1 MGIVRY
7 FIIHCGHTYVRKL
20 MQGSI
25 RALVD
30 STLNVVWQKRVSR
43 ALRNIVRVAKE
54 ARFRDLIDQ
63 TNPMRYYFP
72 YFGYKCNPD
81 QNEKIGQDY
90 GCIHIVMIDGFSR
103 LLAGFVSLHLKY
115 PILIYKFVF
124 RQTLRKYGIW
134 EQVRTDHG
142 REFALVGF
150 IQKVL
155 SHYR

>member
-1 MGIVRY
+1 
-7 FIIHCGHTYVRKL
+7 

-30 STLNVVWQKRVSR
+30 TTLNVVWQKRVSR
-43 ALRNIVRVAKE
+43 ALRNVVRVAKE

-63 TNPMRYYFP
+63 TNPMRYYFR

-90 GCIHIVMIDGFSR
+90 GCIHIVMTDGFSR
-103 LLAGFVSLHLKY
+103 LVAGYVSLHLKN

-124 RQTLRKYGIW
+124 RQALRKYGIW

-150 IQKVL
+150 IQNVL